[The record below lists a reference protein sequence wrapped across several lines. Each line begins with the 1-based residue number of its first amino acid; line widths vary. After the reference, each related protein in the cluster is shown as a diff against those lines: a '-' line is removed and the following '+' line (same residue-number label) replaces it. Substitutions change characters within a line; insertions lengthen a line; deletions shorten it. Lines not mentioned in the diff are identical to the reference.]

1 MNANGQTELI
11 SLPAI
16 SLIFGKL
23 KIICTVNFCC

>member
-1 MNANGQTELI
+1 MKENRQTELI

-16 SLIFGKL
+16 SLIFAKL